1 MIYKKTLY
9 RESKIMWGTFEQKS
23 NLKMLQIAKIVLTL

>member
-1 MIYKKTLY
+1 MIYKKHSTGKVK
-9 RESKIMWGTFEQKS
+9 SCAGTFEQKS